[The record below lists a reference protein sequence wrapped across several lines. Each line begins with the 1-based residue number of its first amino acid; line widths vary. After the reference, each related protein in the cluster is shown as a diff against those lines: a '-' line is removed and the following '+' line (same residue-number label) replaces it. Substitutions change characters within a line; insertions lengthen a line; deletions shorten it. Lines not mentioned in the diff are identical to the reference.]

1 MRIAFA
7 ITFLVL
13 LLGVVGCSRFTSSGI
28 PASLNSDTPM
38 LTAGRAQ
45 GIKLAPG
52 SNGGSAHFTSFETE
66 RRYYPT
72 VQSGTS
78 GQLMAAF
85 RQEVERI
92 IGGTGAQI
100 FETGISG
107 TVNDVRD
114 FSYGYTWHETDGIVR
129 AFSFASTNSEM
140 QVVIVCYEHSR

>member
-52 SNGGSAHFTSFETE
+52 SNGGSAHFTSFETG

-72 VQSGTS
+72 VQSGKS

-85 RQEVERI
+85 RK
-92 IGGTGAQI
+92 
-100 FETGISG
+100 
-107 TVNDVRD
+107 
-114 FSYGYTWHETDGIVR
+114 
-129 AFSFASTNSEM
+129 
-140 QVVIVCYEHSR
+140 